1 MGWSLK
7 HAAEVIE
14 RYVALSPSMSD
25 TLAQKLQKVETR
37 TKLQTKVQTGGS
49 GE

>member
-14 RYVALSPSMSD
+14 RYVALSPAMSD
-25 TLAQKLQKVETR
+25 GLAEKLMQAERR
-37 TKLQTKVQTGGS
+37 TKMQTGEGK
-49 GE
+49 